1 MKINM
6 TTMLIEDFGDIDQ
19 RSLYRDITLLVS
31 KGEVT
36 DLVRKVVEEWRVA
49 CGLDDRQ
56 WLFVLTTLFPQK
68 VLISLIECGTF
79 NMICT
84 C

>member
-1 MKINM
+1 MKINT

-19 RSLYRDITLLVS
+19 WSLYKDIVLLTT
-31 KGEVT
+31 KGDIT
-36 DLVRKVVEEWRVA
+36 DLVRVVVEEWRVA

-56 WLFVLTTLFPQK
+56 WLFTLTTLFPQK
-68 VLISLIECGTF
+68 ILISLIECGTF
-79 NMICT
+79 NMIWT